1 MMLSQ
6 SEQKPSQRLE
16 IDENSR
22 DGAAKLVAYGKNK
35 RKYTVRKEQKNK
47 THRASVVVPKK
58 LSTNH
63 SYSKI
68 FNSKKYDRSVKNF

>member
-6 SEQKPSQRLE
+6 SEQKQSHKLE
-16 IDENSR
+16 LDGDGR
-22 DGAAKLVAYGKNK
+22 DGAAKVVAYGKNK
-35 RKYTVRKEQKNK
+35 RKYTVKKEQKNK
-47 THRASVVVPKK
+47 THRASVIVPKK